1 MEVTQP
7 ATRLTWDIGDCSHN
21 CPGAARLHTSGS
33 SAKAPLAANDGLRD
47 WSGHG
52 LARRHSASDIFSL
65 MADSDIK
72 ALTEA
77 LPGENFETTAF
88 TTPPPLADATV
99 AIVTTASLHHPDQDD
114 FAVMDAGYRVLDDSR
129 RDYVTGH
136 WSPNFDGSGF
146 AYDMNT
152 VFPVDRLDELAERG
166 VIGRVADQHL
176 AYAGNQFD
184 LSAIRMDSGPA
195 GARFL
200 RDQGVDVVLLTPV

>member
-1 MEVTQP
+1 
-7 ATRLTWDIGDCSHN
+7 
-21 CPGAARLHTSGS
+21 
-33 SAKAPLAANDGLRD
+33 
-47 WSGHG
+47 
-52 LARRHSASDIFSL
+52 

-77 LPGENFETTAF
+77 LPGESFETTAF

-114 FAVMDAGYRVLDDSR
+114 FEVM
-129 RDYVTGH
+129 TGH

-146 AYDMNT
+146 AYDINT

-184 LSAIRMDSGPA
+184 LAAIRMDSGPA
-195 GARFL
+195 GAKFL